1 MKVVIPRNPLHR
13 LTYFHLLLHS
23 SGWLKSPVSGKACA
37 VLGIRAEVV
46 INVHFLT
53 AAHNSHFG
61 KGAVPITPSL
71 LVE

>member
-13 LTYFHLLLHS
+13 LTCFHLLFHS
-23 SGWLKSPVSGKACA
+23 SGRLKGPVSGKACA
-37 VLGIRAEVV
+37 VLGRAEVV

-53 AAHNSHFG
+53 AAHNNHVG
-61 KGAVPITPSL
+61 KGAVPIAPSL